1 MNPSYS
7 PASSTAWRWVGAS
20 LLMALWL
27 TGCSPEP
34 DKNATQAATAAAAAQ
49 GSANLA
55 WDGQRVTLSGEVGSD
70 GDKQKLLAAAATTYG
85 AGNVVDQVKVT
96 KGLGR
101 LGGITL
107 SGTVANDAD
116 KAQRSTAMADALPM
130 VPVENRLTVAAPAG
144 SAVAAAQAA
153 ATAVA
158 ASAQA
163 AATQVAAPA
172 PTVAQTPAQTPAP
185 TPAPT
190 AVASAPASPASAPTP
205 VAAAAPANC
214 AQLMGLQVTFASGS
228 ARVTSQN
235 AAQLRQ
241 AAKCISSPT
250 LVSGYAD
257 DQGSAASNARLS
269 QARAQAALNLLV
281 QNGAKRPLL
290 TANGFGSEKPVA
302 DNTTEEGRAKNRRIE
317 LTVQ

>member
-7 PASSTAWRWVGAS
+7 PASSGAWRWVGTS

-27 TGCSPEP
+27 TGCSPGP
-34 DKNATQAATAAAAAQ
+34 DKDATQAATAAAAAQ

-70 GDKQKLLAAAATTYG
+70 GDKQKLLTAAASTYG

-107 SGTVANDAD
+107 SGTAANDAD

-130 VPVENRLTVAAPAG
+130 VPVENRLTVAAPAV
-144 SAVAAAQAA
+144 VAAAPAA
-153 ATAVA
+153 ATASAMAAPAAPA
-158 ASAQA
+158 ASAPPVASAASAAKPEVVAAAPVPKPAVPSPAVDPVVA
-163 AATQVAAPA
+163 AAT
-172 PTVAQTPAQTPAP
+172 
-185 TPAPT
+185 
-190 AVASAPASPASAPTP
+190 
-205 VAAAAPANC
+205 PANC
-214 AQLMGLQVTFASGS
+214 AQVMSAQVSFAPGS
-228 ARVTSQN
+228 ARVNPQN

-241 AAKCISSPT
+241 AAKCISGPT
-250 LVSGYAD
+250 LVSGYTD
-257 DQGSAASNARLS
+257 DRGSPASNARLS
-269 QARAQAALNLLV
+269 QARAQAVLNLLV

-290 TANGFGSEKPVA
+290 TAKGFGSEKPVA